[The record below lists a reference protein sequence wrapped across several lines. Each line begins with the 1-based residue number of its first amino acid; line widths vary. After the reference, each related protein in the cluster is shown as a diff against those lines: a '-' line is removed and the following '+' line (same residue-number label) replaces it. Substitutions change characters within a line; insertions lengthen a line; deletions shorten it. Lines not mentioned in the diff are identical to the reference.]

1 MEMHIIEIVRFI
13 VCIMSVFVAILLMI
27 RADDNTAMRRLTV
40 ILAAVLIFFNR
51 QIGYMT
57 YLLIGSTL
65 ESIIAVMG
73 LTFVLMLFLFMEGPS
88 MMLAVSRSKMVA
100 DFLPVMDFRYNDSE
114 IISSFL
120 MEI

>member
-40 ILAAVLIFFNR
+40 ILAAVLISFNR

-73 LTFVLMLFLFMEGPS
+73 LTFVLIIGLVIMLFPI
-88 MMLAVSRSKMVA
+88 LALLKWV
-100 DFLPVMDFRYNDSE
+100 
-114 IISSFL
+114 IH
-120 MEI
+120 

>member
-40 ILAAVLIFFNR
+40 ILAAVLVFFNR

-73 LTFVLMLFLFMEGPS
+73 VTFVLIIGLVIMLFPI
-88 MMLAVSRSKMVA
+88 LALLKW
-100 DFLPVMDFRYNDSE
+100 
-114 IISSFL
+114 IIH
-120 MEI
+120 